1 VSDTT
6 LPAPLVEITDPA
18 RATIL
23 EARAAEQGAD
33 DLGLWIEVSGAAGD
47 TYTYEIWFQSLSEA
61 GPNEVVQRH
70 DDLSVVIPAKSIDR
84 LRGAKLDVTDVGLAI
99 DNPNRPEP
107 APASPAMQ
115 RAPSGDLTGDV
126 AQRLIQVLNDQINPS
141 IAMHGG
147 SAELVAV
154 EDDVAYVRL
163 SGGCQGCGLAAVT
176 LSRGIEVA
184 IKDSVPEISR
194 VVDVTDHSSGSN
206 PYYEPAKK

>member
-1 VSDTT
+1 VSDASV
-6 LPAPLVEITDPA
+6 PAPVIDISDSA

-23 EARAAEQGAD
+23 EARAAEPGAD
-33 DLGLWIEVSGAAGD
+33 DLGLWIEVNGQAGD
-47 TYTYEIWFQSLSEA
+47 TYTYEIWFQALAEA

-84 LRGAKLDVTDVGLAI
+84 LRGAKLDVTDAGLAI

-107 APASPAMQ
+107 VPASPSMRQ
-115 RAPSGDLTGDV
+115 APTGDLGGDV
-126 AQRLIQVLNDQINPS
+126 AQRLIQVLNEQINPS

-147 SAELVAV
+147 SAELIAV

-176 LSRGIEVA
+176 LSQGIEVA

-194 VVDVTDHSSGSN
+194 VVDVTDHSQGSN

>member
-1 VSDTT
+1 VSDAS
-6 LPAPLVEITDPA
+6 LPAPTIEISDEA
-18 RATIL
+18 RATIV
-23 EARAAEQGAD
+23 EARAAEPGAD
-33 DLGLWIEVSGAAGD
+33 DLGLWIEVSGEAGD
-47 TYTYEIWFQSLSEA
+47 SYTYEIWFQALAEA

-70 DDLSVVIPAKSIDR
+70 DDLSVVIPAKSVDR
-84 LRGAKLDVTDVGLAI
+84 LRGAKLAVTDAGLAI

-107 APASPAMQ
+107 APASPSMQ
-115 RAPSGDLTGDV
+115 KAPTGDLTGDV
-126 AQRLIQVLNDQINPS
+126 AQRLIQVLNEQINPS

-147 SAELVAV
+147 SAELIAV

-176 LSRGIEVA
+176 LSQGIEVA

-194 VVDVTDHSSGSN
+194 VVDVTDHTQGSN